1 MEYKYLLTCVTTFQ
15 YVYTVN
21 LSYECMNECLN
32 ACAVEVSGGAV
43 FINECLSACAV
54 EVSGGA
60 VFINECLSACA
71 VEVSGGALFIK
82 VYLQLEHCHCKSLF
96 VKKRCDIFTQDR

>member
-21 LSYECMNECLN
+21 LSYECMNKCLN
-32 ACAVEVSGGAV
+32 
-43 FINECLSACAV
+43 ACAV